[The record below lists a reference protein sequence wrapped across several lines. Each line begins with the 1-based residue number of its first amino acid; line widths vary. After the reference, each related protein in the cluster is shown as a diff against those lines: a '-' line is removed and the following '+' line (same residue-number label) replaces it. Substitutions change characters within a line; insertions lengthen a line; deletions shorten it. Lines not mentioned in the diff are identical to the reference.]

1 MIIMKKYKIGDKI
14 KCDCGCGGTF
24 TVKKHHLQ
32 ESWVKQHG
40 FPTMI
45 KGHYN
50 RGKHPS
56 KETRQKMVDNH
67 ADFSGENH
75 PRYGKEVSQ
84 ETRDKISASLV
95 GKMAGENH
103 PNFGKKFSKKVRK
116 NMSEGQRGK
125 KRSLK
130 TRKRMSI
137 SRMGENNGRW
147 RGGYELR
154 RERST
159 RKRRHL
165 GFEPLNEWSEG
176 LVGHHIDKE
185 HVIFIP
191 EDMHSKYRHAL
202 KDKES
207 MKVINELAFAFYSE
221 QFFNNLK

>member
-1 MIIMKKYKIGDKI
+1 MYKVKVGDIMYC
-14 KCDCGCGGTF
+14 KCDCGGTF
-24 TVKKHHLQ
+24 TIKDYHLKKSYQ
-32 ESWVKQHG
+32 KQHG
-40 FPTMI
+40 GKLVEYI
-45 KGHYN
+45 HGHSQ

-56 KETRQKMVDNH
+56 EEARQKMVDNH

-84 ETRDKISASLV
+84 EQRDKASASMT
-95 GKMAGENH
+95 GKMVGEKH
-103 PNFGKKFSKKVRK
+103 PMFGKHHTKKARK
-116 NMSEGQRGK
+116 AMSEGHKGK
-125 KRSLK
+125 YVSLK
-130 TRKRMSI
+130 TRKRMSK
-137 SRMGENNGRW
+137 SRTGENNGRW

-165 GFEPLNEWSEG
+165 GYEPLNEWSEG

-207 MKVINELAFAFYSE
+207 MKVINDLAFAFYSE